1 MLTQDLI
8 LYFILQK
15 GKTYKKNDIMS
26 FKKYFDSIDEDSTGY
41 LTLDCNIIKNNL
53 SLEYVRSISKS
64 DHLRRIAVSLFNFL
78 DKD

>member
-1 MLTQDLI
+1 
-8 LYFILQK
+8 
-15 GKTYKKNDIMS
+15 MS